1 MLPIIDIFT
10 ADDLSV
16 HFHMSFIQ
24 LVNELQLVPRK
35 PVMEQLTAQLRFRRL
50 DRNIDWRKLLVYD
63 TFNILILHIG
73 QRYIIPL

>member
-50 DRNIDWRKLLVYD
+50 DRNIDWRKLHLDDPVNVL
-63 TFNILILHIG
+63 FCHIG
-73 QRYIIPL
+73 QRDIIAL